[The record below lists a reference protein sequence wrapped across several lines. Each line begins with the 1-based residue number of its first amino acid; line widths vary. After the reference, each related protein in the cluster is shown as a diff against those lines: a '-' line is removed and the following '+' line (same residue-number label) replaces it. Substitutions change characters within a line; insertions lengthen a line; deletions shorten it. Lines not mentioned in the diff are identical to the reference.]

1 MPARPII
8 PARQIAAI
16 CAALRPGQRAE
27 IAMPGGTPI
36 RIYGAPVDG
45 GPVIP
50 DAAGEPGCLAP
61 DTPPDASTVHDL
73 ATSIRARLARPR
85 A

>member
-1 MPARPII
+1 MPQRPII
-8 PARQIAAI
+8 PVRQIAAI

-36 RIYGAPVDG
+36 RIYGAPMD
-45 GPVIP
+45 
-50 DAAGEPGCLAP
+50 GEPTTP
-61 DTPPDASTVHDL
+61 DSEAKPAELPAATVHEL
-73 ATSIRARLARPR
+73 GALVRQRLAGQRQ

>member
-27 IAMPGGTPI
+27 IAMPGGAPI
-36 RIYGAPVDG
+36 RIYGAPLDG
-45 GPVIP
+45 EQPTQDAAAEPTAP
-50 DAAGEPGCLAP
+50 DAA
-61 DTPPDASTVHDL
+61 TIHDL
-73 ATSIRARLARPR
+73 AASIRAKLPR
-85 A
+85 RQA

>member
-1 MPARPII
+1 MPVRPII

-36 RIYGAPVDG
+36 KIYGAPIDGAQVDG
-45 GPVIP
+45 TVIP
-50 DAAGEPGCLAP
+50 DG
-61 DTPPDASTVHDL
+61 TPPDTDNVLEL
-73 ATSIRARLARPR
+73 AARVRSRMAGQRA
-85 A
+85 